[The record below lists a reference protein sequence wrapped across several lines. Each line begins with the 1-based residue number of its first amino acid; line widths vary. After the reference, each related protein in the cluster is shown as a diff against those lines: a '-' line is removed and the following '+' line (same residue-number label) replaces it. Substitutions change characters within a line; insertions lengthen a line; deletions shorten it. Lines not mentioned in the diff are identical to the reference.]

1 MNLDGKD
8 GAAKPFL
15 KWAGGKSQL
24 WPIIQDS
31 LPSELTAGALTYVE
45 PFIGGGAILIRLLA
59 NYPAIQQA
67 ILNDI
72 NPDLYQAYQTTRQ
85 QPEELIQALWLLQNS
100 YDDLGTE
107 IERRIWFDEARLE
120 FNRRDLGPLRN
131 TALLIALNKT
141 CFNGLYRVNSKGKF
155 NVPFGR
161 YERPRICD
169 PQTIRA
175 SSHLLQRVT
184 ILQGDFS
191 QTLRQ
196 VRGRAFFYM
205 DPPYKPLSAT
215 ANFNSY
221 ASEVFNDASQQ
232 RLAAFCQE
240 LDAAGHLWLLSN
252 SDMRN
257 TDQENSYFDD
267 LYRDYHIQR
276 VQAKR
281 AINSVGNKRGA
292 VDELLITN
300 YIP

>member
-1 MNLDGKD
+1 MNLEGNER
-8 GAAKPFL
+8 AAKPFL

-24 WPIIQDS
+24 WPLIQAC
-31 LPSELTAGALTYVE
+31 LPSGLATGELTYVE
-45 PFIGGGAILIRLLA
+45 PFIGGGAVLIRLLTL
-59 NYPAIQQA
+59 YPAIQQA

-72 NPDLYQAYQTTRQ
+72 NPDLYYAYRTTQQ
-85 QPEELIQALWLLQNS
+85 QPEELIQALRALQQS
-100 YDDLGTE
+100 YDDLDTE
-107 IERRIWFDEARLE
+107 LCRRAWFDEMRVA
-120 FNRRDLGPLRN
+120 FNQRDLGPLRN

-175 SSHLLQRVT
+175 CSLLLQRVT
-184 ILQGDFS
+184 ILQGDFT
-191 QTLRQ
+191 QTLSP
-196 VRGRAFFYM
+196 VRGRAFFYL

-232 RLAAFCQE
+232 RLAAFCRE
-240 LDAAGHLWLLSN
+240 LDAAGHSWLLSN
-252 SDMRN
+252 SDVRN
-257 TDQENSYFDD
+257 ASQENNFFDD
-267 LYRDYHIQR
+267 LYQNYHIQR

-281 AINSVGNKRGA
+281 TINSNGNKRGA
-292 VDELLITN
+292 INELLVTN
-300 YIP
+300 YVP